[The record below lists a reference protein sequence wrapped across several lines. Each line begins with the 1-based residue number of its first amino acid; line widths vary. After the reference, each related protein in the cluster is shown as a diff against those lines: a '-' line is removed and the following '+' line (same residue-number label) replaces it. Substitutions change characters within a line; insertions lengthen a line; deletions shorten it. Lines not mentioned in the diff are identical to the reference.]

1 VDLSFSVASYNTLAS
16 AYIQRAWY
24 RRSPR
29 LVLEPAWR
37 VPALVDYISKLN
49 ADLFC
54 LQEIEAETFV
64 ALRATLGE
72 NGYGAHYARKQNGHP
87 DGLAILYRRRAFQW
101 LGARVIAFADGANG
115 APDSGYMALMAS
127 LRTNNGVLGVINTHL
142 IWDEPATPHE
152 AKIGPRQAEQ
162 ILAEYRRGVADA
174 KGWIIAG
181 DFNATPGSE
190 IVTMLESAGFPYAHR
205 ELDEIFTCNV
215 NQQARM
221 IDYLVHSRSLRAEAI
236 APVKIDN
243 QTILPS
249 AEQPSDHVAILAKFS
264 WQD

>member
-87 DGLAILYRRRAFQW
+87 DGLAILYRRRAFEW
-101 LGARVIAFADGANG
+101 LGARVFAFADGANG
-115 APDSGYMALMAS
+115 AQDSGYMAVMVS
-127 LRTNNGVLGVINTHL
+127 LKSVNGVLGVINTHL
-142 IWDEPATPHE
+142 IWDPPDVLPE

-162 ILAEYRRGVADA
+162 ILAEFHRDATDA

-190 IVTMLESAGFPYAHR
+190 IVSMLESAGFPYAHR
-205 ELDEIFTCNV
+205 ELGEIFTCNV

-221 IDYLVHSRSLRAEAI
+221 IDYLFHSRSLRAEAI